1 MISLHTTPKPFSAIT
16 IAFAV
21 LLAPSCSK
29 SGDGESEPN
38 VSGSIARLD
47 RTLER
52 RADFDRQ
59 KRHNIDSIKA
69 LMADADGPQERYEA
83 MRKLFQEYRTYS
95 MDTTLLLARRC
106 VAQAQAMNNDSLLWN
121 ARLMEAEGQKGMGDY
136 NGPWQPLRPSPRAG
150 AIPSAH
156 ISLTVMCQYT
166 TR

>member
-1 MISLHTTPKPFSAIT
+1 
-16 IAFAV
+16 
-21 LLAPSCSK
+21 
-29 SGDGESEPN
+29 
-38 VSGSIARLD
+38 
-47 RTLER
+47 
-52 RADFDRQ
+52 
-59 KRHNIDSIKA
+59 
-69 LMADADGPQERYEA
+69 MADADGPQERYEA